1 VLGYG
6 AAQNGKT
13 MAEVRIE
20 HLEKRFDDT
29 LAIRD
34 LNLAIADGE
43 FLTLLG
49 PSGCGKTTTLR
60 CIAGLERQSAGDI
73 RIGQRLVNG
82 LAPGQRDVAMV
93 FQFYALYPHLNVY
106 DNMAFPLKTR
116 KVARADV
123 EERVRR
129 AAGLLNITHLL
140 DRKPRALSG
149 GEQQRVALGRA
160 IVREPQVF
168 LLDEPLTNLDPR
180 LRSATR
186 VEIKRLQ
193 RTLGTTMVYV
203 THDQTEALSMSQ
215 RIAVMNG
222 GELQQVAS
230 PLEIYNRP
238 ATVFIAGFVGR
249 PPMNLLDCTLA
260 EDGDAALRDRL
271 GRHIYSLPPP
281 QHHRLATSLNR
292 GSLVFGIR
300 PEDITILP
308 EPDATGLP
316 SRILAREQ
324 HGDATLYD
332 VVVSEKLFRVQ
343 TPAAFRLPVGETVT
357 LAFSELKAH
366 VFDRVTGRAIF

>member
-1 VLGYG
+1 
-6 AAQNGKT
+6 
-13 MAEVRIE
+13 
-20 HLEKRFDDT
+20 
-29 LAIRD
+29 
-34 LNLAIADGE
+34 
-43 FLTLLG
+43 
-49 PSGCGKTTTLR
+49 
-60 CIAGLERQSAGDI
+60 
-73 RIGQRLVNG
+73 
-82 LAPGQRDVAMV
+82 
-93 FQFYALYPHLNVY
+93 
-106 DNMAFPLKTR
+106 
-116 KVARADV
+116 
-123 EERVRR
+123 
-129 AAGLLNITHLL
+129 
-140 DRKPRALSG
+140 
-149 GEQQRVALGRA
+149 
-160 IVREPQVF
+160 
-168 LLDEPLTNLDPR
+168 
-180 LRSATR
+180 
-186 VEIKRLQ
+186 
-193 RTLGTTMVYV
+193 MVYV

-215 RIAVMNG
+215 RIAVMND

-249 PPMNLLDCTLA
+249 PPMNLLDCILA